1 MVHGCMTRL
10 LRNMNNLIKNF
21 YLGLLNANED
31 AFTMKELFTG
41 IKVQCWVVLIMTIFF
56 NVDLWYQLLVLDE
69 NTSVSLIVLNV
80 LMYILWM
87 FIELQYYSLK
97 QIEKETK

>member
-10 LRNMNNLIKNF
+10 LKNMNNLIKNF
-21 YLGLLNANED
+21 YLELLNTNED
-31 AFTMKELFTG
+31 AFTMKELFTV

-80 LMYILWM
+80 LLYILWM

-97 QIEKETK
+97 QIEKESK

>member
-10 LRNMNNLIKNF
+10 LKNMNNLIKNF
-21 YLGLLNANED
+21 YLVLLNANED
-31 AFTMKELFTG
+31 AFTMKELFTF

>member
-10 LRNMNNLIKNF
+10 LKNMNNLIKNF
-21 YLGLLNANED
+21 YLGLLNTNED
-31 AFTMKELFTG
+31 AFTMKELFII

-56 NVDLWYQLLVLDE
+56 NVDLWYRLLVLDE

-97 QIEKETK
+97 QIDKETK

>member
-10 LRNMNNLIKNF
+10 LKNMNNLIKNF
-21 YLGLLNANED
+21 YLELLNANED

-69 NTSVSLIVLNV
+69 NTSISLIILNV
-80 LMYILWM
+80 LMYLLWM

>member
-21 YLGLLNANED
+21 YLGLLNANEN
-31 AFTMKELFTG
+31 AFTMKELFTV
-41 IKVQCWVVLIMTIFF
+41 IKIQCWVVLIMTIFF
-56 NVDLWYQLLVLDE
+56 NVDLWYQLLVLDK
-69 NTSVSLIVLNV
+69 NTSVSLITLNV

>member
-1 MVHGCMTRL
+1 MTRL
-10 LRNMNNLIKNF
+10 LKNMNNLIKNF

-31 AFTMKELFTG
+31 AFTMKELLTA

-56 NVDLWYQLLVLDE
+56 NVDLWYQLLVLGE
-69 NTSVSLIVLNV
+69 NTSISLITLNV

>member
-10 LRNMNNLIKNF
+10 LKNMNNLIKNF

-31 AFTMKELFTG
+31 AFTMKELFTV

-69 NTSVSLIVLNV
+69 NISVSLIVLNV
-80 LMYILWM
+80 LMYLLWM

-97 QIEKETK
+97 QIEKESK

>member
-21 YLGLLNANED
+21 YLWLLTTED
-31 AFTMKELFTG
+31 GFTLKELFG
-41 IKVQCWVVLIMTIFF
+41 IIKVQCWIVILITIFF
-56 NVDLWYQLLVLDE
+56 NVDLWYQLLVLDI
-69 NTSVSLIVLNV
+69 NTSISLIILNV
-80 LMYILWM
+80 MMYLLWM

>member
-21 YLGLLNANED
+21 YLWLLETED
-31 AFTMKELFTG
+31 VFTLKELFG
-41 IKVQCWVVLIMTIFF
+41 IIKIQCWIVILITIFF

-69 NTSVSLIVLNV
+69 NTSVLLITLNV

>member
-10 LRNMNNLIKNF
+10 LKNMNNLIKNF
-21 YLGLLNANED
+21 YLGLINTNED

-80 LMYILWM
+80 LMYLLWM